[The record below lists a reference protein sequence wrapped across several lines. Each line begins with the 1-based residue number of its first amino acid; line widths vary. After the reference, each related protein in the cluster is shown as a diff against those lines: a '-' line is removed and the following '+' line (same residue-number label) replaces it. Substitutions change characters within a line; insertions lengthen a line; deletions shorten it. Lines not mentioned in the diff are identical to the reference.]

1 MNHDLKV
8 KVLNYMPRS
17 RFDINRL
24 WGDLQG
30 FDWSDHILSSVSR
43 SKLSGAGAKGTAL
56 CPFHTEKH
64 PSFSFSSEGVY
75 HCFSCSAQGNI
86 YDFVGQLEGLRGDPL
101 WERLAT
107 IAGLNPSDY
116 LSDGPDRGR
125 WHLEQAVLLARPRCN
140 QFFRR
145 SLQPRHLDQAKKPHL
160 LVPSIVE
167 QFEVGYCGR
176 SSGFLTKALQHLEP
190 EVLIEARLITQKDG
204 ELVPALYDHLTFPI
218 YGPRGLEGWT
228 ARNLSHKPGKP
239 GKWIRLGA
247 STSDLPYGLY
257 TAGGLCPLPGNL
269 RRIVLTEGA
278 MDTIAVRL
286 ACPDALSVG
295 CFGINANLNFLIA
308 LHRKVGCPEVTI
320 CLDPDD
326 AGVRGTKSL
335 IRALI
340 DYRAKFSWPR
350 EVSIVPLPIDQ
361 DPGSLDREILSNL
374 VHAPIFWADWWIST
388 YPDSEEGVEALRKD
402 LGQWDNPPYEARALQ
417 ESARALHGKGF
428 ASEVDRLLG
437 QGSSKRTARRKP
449 ATKHPLLRAWVMPWR
464 DCPPFQRD
472 IIRAEIVRLINL
484 SEESQAAWN
493 EEQWDAAAWG
503 QHPSQEE
510 FQAFFDSYV
519 GELSASKI
527 V

>member
-1 MNHDLKV
+1 MRKT
-8 KVLNYMPRS
+8 
-17 RFDINRL
+17 RFDVNSL
-24 WGDLQG
+24 WAVLQG
-30 FDWSDHILSSVSR
+30 FDWSDHILSVVSKG
-43 SKLSGAGAKGTAL
+43 KLSGSGTKGTAL
-56 CPFHTEKH
+56 CPFHSEKH
-64 PSFSFSSEGVY
+64 PSFSFSGEGLY
-75 HCFSCSAQGNI
+75 CCFSCGARGNI
-86 YDFVGQLEGLRGDPL
+86 HTFVEQSEGLSGDAL

-116 LSDGPDRGR
+116 LSDGPSQNR

-145 SLQPRHLDQAKKPHL
+145 SLQPQHLDRAKKPHL
-160 LVPSIVE
+160 LVPAIVE

-176 SSGFLTKALQHLEP
+176 SSGFLTKALQVLEP
-190 EVLIEARLITQKDG
+190 EVLIEARLIAQKDD
-204 ELVPALYDHLTFPI
+204 ELVLALYDHLTFPI
-218 YGPRGLEGWT
+218 YGPKGLEGWT
-228 ARNLSHKPGKP
+228 ARNLSHRPDRP

-257 TAGGLCPLPGNL
+257 TANGLCPLPENL
-269 RRIVLTEGA
+269 RRVVLTEGA
-278 MDTIAVRL
+278 MDTIAIRL
-286 ACPDALSVG
+286 ACPDVLSVG
-295 CFGINANLNFLIA
+295 CFGINANISFLIA

-335 IRALI
+335 IRALL
-340 DYRAKFSWPR
+340 DYRAKFTWPR
-350 EVSIVPLPIDQ
+350 EVSIVPLPIGQ
-361 DPGSLDREILSNL
+361 DPGSLDRETLSNL
-374 VHAPIFWADWWIST
+374 VHAPIPWADWWMST
-388 YPDSEEGVEALRKD
+388 YSDSEEGVDALRKD

-437 QGSSKRTARRKP
+437 QGSSRRTARRKP
-449 ATKHPLLRAWVMPWR
+449 AAKHPLLRAWVMPWR

-472 IIRAEIVRLINL
+472 IIRAEIVRLISL
-484 SEESQAAWN
+484 SEESQSAWN
-493 EEQWDAAAWG
+493 QEQWDAAAWG
-503 QHPSQEE
+503 QYPSKEE

-519 GELSASKI
+519 EELSASKI